1 MGGALV
7 LLGKGSHVVQE
18 WDYNHRVGGMIKTDV
33 EKDVQQDMHV
43 CYQHV
48 L

>member
-1 MGGALV
+1 M
-7 LLGKGSHVVQE
+7 LGKGSHVVQE
-18 WDYNHRVGGMIKTDV
+18 WDYRVGGMIKTDV